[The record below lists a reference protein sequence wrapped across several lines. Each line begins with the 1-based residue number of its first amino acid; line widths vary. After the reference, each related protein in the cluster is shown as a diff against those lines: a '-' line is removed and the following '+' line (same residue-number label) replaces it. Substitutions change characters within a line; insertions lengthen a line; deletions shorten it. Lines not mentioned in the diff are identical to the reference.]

1 MTSQDKT
8 QKLKTM
14 RHTLTLLGILL
25 SFQVFSQ
32 FNYTSVQHHLEI
44 VIKNIL
50 GQKVHENNI
59 TKSTNSIDLNLQH
72 LKKGVYIIDLLDNNS
87 VVNTGKIIIK

>member
-50 GQKVHENNI
+50 GQIVHENNI